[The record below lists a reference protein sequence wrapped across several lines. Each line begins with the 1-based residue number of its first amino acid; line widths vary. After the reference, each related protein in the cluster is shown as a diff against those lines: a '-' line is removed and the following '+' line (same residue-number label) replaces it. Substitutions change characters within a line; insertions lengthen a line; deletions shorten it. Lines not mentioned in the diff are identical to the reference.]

1 MTAGRP
7 ETDGRTRPVGELLR
21 ELADGGAALVRHE
34 IRLARLEA
42 GELARVVGK
51 GTGWVGAGGVF
62 LLLGAL
68 AFLTG
73 FMMLAGDQW
82 LRDHVWLAA
91 LVLMVVAGAL
101 AAWLARRG
109 MRLLAPERLAPVQT
123 VETLREDREWLRRRL
138 TSGATSS

>member
-7 ETDGRTRPVGELLR
+7 ESDGRSKGVGELLR

-34 IRLARLEA
+34 VRLARLEA
-42 GELARVVGK
+42 GELGRAMGK
-51 GTGWVGAGGVF
+51 GTGWVGAGGVL

-68 AFLTG
+68 AFVTG
-73 FMMLAGDQW
+73 LMMLAGDQW

-91 LVLMVVAGAL
+91 LVVMIVAGGL

-109 MRLLAPERLAPVQT
+109 LRLLAPERLAPEQT
-123 VETLREDREWLRRRL
+123 VESLREDREWLRRQL
-138 TSGATSS
+138 T

>member
-1 MTAGRP
+1 MTDGRP
-7 ETDGRTRPVGELLR
+7 ETDGRRGVGELLR

-34 IRLARLEA
+34 VRLARLEA
-42 GELARVVGK
+42 GELAGTVGK
-51 GTGWVGAGGVF
+51 GTGFVGTGGVL

-73 FMMLAGDQW
+73 LMMLAGDQW

-91 LVLMVVAGAL
+91 LVVMLVAGGL

-109 MRLLAPERLAPVQT
+109 MRLLAPERLAPDQT
-123 VETLREDREWLRRRL
+123 VETLREDREWLKRQL